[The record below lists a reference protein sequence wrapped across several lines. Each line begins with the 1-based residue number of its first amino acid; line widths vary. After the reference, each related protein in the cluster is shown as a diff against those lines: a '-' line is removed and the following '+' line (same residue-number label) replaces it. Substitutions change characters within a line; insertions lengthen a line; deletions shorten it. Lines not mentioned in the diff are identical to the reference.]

1 MLKPLVK
8 HWTSHGTKTVS
19 FKLETDP
26 NLLLDKA
33 KKALETYGHAMVV
46 ANLLNDRKRTV
57 KIVQSNPSKDG
68 EATVVDITLSP
79 EDIES
84 GLEIEERI
92 VDYVVKNHI
101 NS

>member
-46 ANLLNDRKRTV
+46 ANLLSDRKRTV